1 MLEMVGMDS
10 SYTRRRPS
18 ELSSGQKQRVS
29 IAAALMLEPKLLVA
43 DEPVSAL
50 DVSVGAQILNIFQEL
65 NQTLGLS
72 ILFISHN
79 LSLVYYL
86 CDSIAVMRQGRII
99 EQGKAEEVYA
109 HPREPYTK
117 ELLLAAKEI

>member
-1 MLEMVGMDS
+1 MDS
-10 SYTRRRPS
+10 SYTKRRPS

-29 IAAALMLEPKLLVA
+29 IAAALMLEPKLLIA

-50 DVSVGAQILNIFQEL
+50 DVSVGAQILNIFREL

-79 LSLVYYL
+79 LSLVHYL
-86 CDSIAVMRQGRII
+86 CDTIAVMRGGRIV
-99 EQGKAEEVYA
+99 EQGEAEEIYSN
-109 HPREPYTK
+109 PQDPCTK
-117 ELLLAAKEI
+117 ELLAGEMA